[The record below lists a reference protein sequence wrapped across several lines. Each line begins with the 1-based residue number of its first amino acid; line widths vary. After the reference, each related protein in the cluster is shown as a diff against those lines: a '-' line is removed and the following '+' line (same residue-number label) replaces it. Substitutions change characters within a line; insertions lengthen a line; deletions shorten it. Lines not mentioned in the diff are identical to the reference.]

1 MRKENV
7 MKIIIFGAAGGTGR
21 ALTEQALARGYI
33 VTGFDRNPEAL
44 KLQHPN
50 LTMIKGDIFDPAG
63 VEAAVAGQDV
73 VFCVLGVRPGV
84 TAPVCSV
91 GTKNI
96 ILGMQKQ
103 GLKRFIVQSAF
114 AVAALDGEWREVP
127 WIVPL
132 VSPLFGKV
140 RAMFMD
146 HVRQE
151 EFVHQSNL
159 DWIVVRPSRLTD
171 TTRTGTYKVGDPLF
185 IGPNAHIAR
194 ADVADFMLKLVND
207 DTYVRKTPRLKY

>member
-1 MRKENV
+1 
-7 MKIIIFGAAGGTGR
+7 MKIVIFGAAGGTGR
-21 ALTEQALARGYI
+21 ALVEQALAHGYI

-44 KLQHPN
+44 KFEHPN
-50 LTMIKGDIFDPAG
+50 LTMLKGDIFDPAG
-63 VEAAVAGQDV
+63 VEQAIAGQDV

-84 TAPVCSV
+84 TIPVCSV

-96 ILGMQKQ
+96 ITAMQKQ
-103 GLKRFIVQSAF
+103 GVKRLVVQSAF

-146 HVRQE
+146 HMRQE

-159 DWIVVRPSRLTD
+159 DWIIVRPSRLTD
-171 TTRTGTYKVGDPLF
+171 TPSTGVYKVGEPLF
-185 IGPNAHIAR
+185 IGPNAHVAR
-194 ADVADFMLKLVND
+194 ADVADFMLKQVEN
-207 DTYVRKTPRLKY
+207 DTYIHKTPRLKY

>member
-1 MRKENV
+1 

-21 ALTEQALARGYI
+21 ALVEQALAQGYT
-33 VTGFDRNPEAL
+33 VTGFDRNPDAL

-50 LTMIKGDIFDPAG
+50 LTMLKGDIFDPAG
-63 VEAAVAGQDV
+63 VEQAVAGQDV

-84 TAPVCSV
+84 TIPVCST

-96 ILGMQKQ
+96 IAAMQKQ
-103 GLKRFIVQSAF
+103 GVKRLMVQSAF

-132 VSPLFGKV
+132 VSPLFSKV

-146 HVRQE
+146 HMRQE
-151 EFVHQSNL
+151 EFVRQSNL
-159 DWIVVRPSRLTD
+159 DWIIVRPSRLTG
-171 TTRTGTYKVGDPLF
+171 TPKTGTYKVGEKLF

-194 ADVADFMLKLVND
+194 ADVADFMLKQVEN
-207 DTYVRKTPRLKY
+207 DTYIHKTPRLKY

>member
-1 MRKENV
+1 
-7 MKIIIFGAAGGTGR
+7 MKMIIFGAAGGTGK
-21 ALTEQALARGYI
+21 ALTEQALAQGHI
-33 VTGFDRNPEAL
+33 VTGFDRNPDAL
-44 KLQHPN
+44 KLSHPN
-50 LTMIKGDIFDPAG
+50 LTMVKGDIFDPVG
-63 VEAAVAGQDV
+63 VEQAIAGQDV

-84 TAPVCSV
+84 TIPVCSV

-96 ILGMQKQ
+96 IAAMQKQ
-103 GLKRFIVQSAF
+103 GVKRLMVQSAF

-151 EFVHQSNL
+151 EFVRQSNL
-159 DWIVVRPSRLTD
+159 DWIIVRPSRLTD
-171 TTRTGTYKVGDPLF
+171 TPVTGIYKAGEALF
-185 IGPNAHIAR
+185 IGPRAHIAR
-194 ADVADFMLKLVND
+194 ADVADFMLKQVEN
-207 DTYVRKTPRLKY
+207 DTYIHKTPRLKY

>member
-1 MRKENV
+1 

-21 ALTEQALARGYI
+21 ALTEQALAEGYT
-33 VTGFDRNPEAL
+33 VTGFDRNPDAL
-44 KLQHPN
+44 KLQHPH

-63 VEAAVAGQDV
+63 VEAAIAGQDI

-84 TAPVCSV
+84 TTPVCSV

-103 GLKRFIVQSAF
+103 GVKRLIVQSAF

-171 TTRTGTYKVGDPLF
+171 TARTGTYKAADPLF

-194 ADVADFMLKLVND
+194 ADVADFMLKQVND
-207 DTYVRKTPRLKY
+207 DTYVHKTPRLKY

>member
-1 MRKENV
+1 

-21 ALTEQALARGYI
+21 ALTEQALAQGYS

-44 KLQHPN
+44 KLQHPD
-50 LTMIKGDIFDPAG
+50 LTMTKGDIFDPAG
-63 VEAAVAGQDV
+63 VEAAIAGQDV

-103 GLKRFIVQSAF
+103 GVKRLIVQSAF
-114 AVAALDGEWREVP
+114 AVAALDGEWRELP
-127 WIVPL
+127 WLVPL
-132 VSPLFGKV
+132 VSPLFAKV

-151 EFVHQSNL
+151 EFVRQSDL
-159 DWIVVRPSRLTD
+159 DWIIVRPTRLID
-171 TTRTGTYKVGDPLF
+171 TPRTGTYKVGDAFF
-185 IGPNAHIAR
+185 IGPRAHIAR
-194 ADVADFMLKLVND
+194 ADVADFMLKQVSD
-207 DTYVRKTPRLKY
+207 DTYVHKTPRLKY

>member
-1 MRKENV
+1 MN
-7 MKIIIFGAAGGTGR
+7 IIIFGAGGGTGR
-21 ALTEQALARGYI
+21 VLTEQALAEGYT
-33 VTGFDRNPEAL
+33 VTGFDRNPDAL

-50 LTMIKGDIFDPAG
+50 LKRIKGDIFDPAG
-63 VEAAVAGQDV
+63 VEEAIAGQDV
-73 VFCVLGVRPGV
+73 VFCVLGVRPGD
-84 TAPVCSV
+84 TTPVCSV

-103 GLKRFIVQSAF
+103 GVKRLIVQSSY

-132 VSPLFGKV
+132 LYLFRKE

-151 EFVHQSNL
+151 EFARQSNL
-159 DWIVVRPSRLTD
+159 DWIIVRPARLTD
-171 TTRTGTYKVGDPLF
+171 TARTGVYRVGEHLF
-185 IGPNAHIAR
+185 MGPRAHISR
-194 ADVADFMLKLVND
+194 ADVVDFMLNQVYH
-207 DTYVRKTPRLKY
+207 DTYIHKTPCLKY

>member
-1 MRKENV
+1 

-21 ALTEQALARGYI
+21 ALTEQALDQGYI
-33 VTGFDRNPEAL
+33 VTGFDRNPEVF
-44 KLQHPN
+44 KFEHPN

-63 VEAAVAGQDV
+63 VEAAIAGQDV
-73 VFCVLGVRPGV
+73 VFCVLGVKPGV
-84 TAPVCSV
+84 TMPVCSV

-96 ILGMQKQ
+96 ITAMQKQ
-103 GLKRFIVQSAF
+103 GVKRLIVQSAF

-159 DWIVVRPSRLTD
+159 DWIIVRPSRLTD
-171 TTRTGTYKVGDPLF
+171 TARTGAYKAGDPLF
-185 IGPNAHIAR
+185 IGPNARIAR
-194 ADVADFMLKLVND
+194 ADVADFMLKQVND
-207 DTYVRKTPRLKY
+207 DTYVHKTPRLKY

>member
-1 MRKENV
+1 

-21 ALTEQALARGYI
+21 ALTEQALAQGHI
-33 VTGFDRNPEAL
+33 VTGFDRNPDAL

-50 LTMIKGDIFDPAG
+50 LTMVKGDIFDPTG
-63 VEAAVAGQDV
+63 VEQAIAGQDV

-84 TAPVCSV
+84 TIPVCSV
-91 GTKNI
+91 GTKNVVAA
-96 ILGMQKQ
+96 MQKQ
-103 GLKRFIVQSAF
+103 GVKRLMVQSAF

-151 EFVHQSNL
+151 EFVRQSNL
-159 DWIVVRPSRLTD
+159 DWIIVRPTRLTD
-171 TTRTGTYKVGDPLF
+171 TPATGKYKVGEHLF
-185 IGPNAHIAR
+185 IGPRAHIAR
-194 ADVADFMLKLVND
+194 ADVADFMLKQVNN
-207 DTYVRKTPRLKY
+207 DTYIRKTPRLKY

>member
-1 MRKENV
+1 
-7 MKIIIFGAAGGTGR
+7 MKIIIFGAAGGTGK
-21 ALTEQALARGYI
+21 ALTEQALAQGYI

-50 LTMIKGDIFDPAG
+50 LTMLKGDIFDPAG
-63 VEAAVAGQDV
+63 VEEAIAGQDV

-84 TAPVCSV
+84 TIPVCSV

-96 ILGMQKQ
+96 IAAMQKQ
-103 GLKRFIVQSAF
+103 DVKRLMIQSAF

-151 EFVHQSNL
+151 QFVRQSNL

-171 TTRTGTYKVGDPLF
+171 TPRTGTYKVGEPLF
-185 IGPNAHIAR
+185 IGPNARIAR
-194 ADVADFMLKLVND
+194 ADVADFMLKQVQN
-207 DTYVRKTPRLKY
+207 DTYIHKTPRLKY

>member
-1 MRKENV
+1 
-7 MKIIIFGAAGGTGR
+7 MKIIIFGAD
-21 ALTEQALARGYI
+21 QGYI
-33 VTGFDRNPEAL
+33 VTGFDRYPEAL

-63 VEAAVAGQDV
+63 VEEAIAGQDM

-84 TAPVCSV
+84 TTPVCSV

-103 GLKRFIVQSAF
+103 GVKRLMVQSAF

-151 EFVHQSNL
+151 EFVRQSNL
-159 DWIVVRPSRLTD
+159 DWIIVRPSRLSD
-171 TTRTGTYKVGDPLF
+171 TARTGIYKVGDPLF
-185 IGPNAHIAR
+185 IGPRAHIAR
-194 ADVADFMLKLVND
+194 ADVADFMLKQVND
-207 DTYVRKTPRLKY
+207 DTYIWKTPRLKY

>member
-1 MRKENV
+1 MNIV
-7 MKIIIFGAAGGTGR
+7 IFGAAGGTGR
-21 ALTEQALARGYI
+21 SLTEQALAEGYT
-33 VTGFDRNPEAL
+33 VTGFDRNPDAL

-50 LTMIKGDIFDPAG
+50 LKMIKGDIFDPAG
-63 VEAAVAGQDV
+63 VERAIAAQDL

-96 ILGMQKQ
+96 ILGMEKQ
-103 GLKRFIVQSAF
+103 GVKRLIIQSAF

-151 EFVHQSNL
+151 EFVRQSNL
-159 DWIVVRPSRLTD
+159 DWIIVRPSRLTD
-171 TTRTGTYKVGDPLF
+171 TPGTGAYRVGEPLF
-185 IGPNAHIAR
+185 IGPRAHISR
-194 ADVADFMLKLVND
+194 ADVADFMLKQVHD
-207 DTYVRKTPRLKY
+207 DTYIHKAPRMKY

>member
-1 MRKENV
+1 
-7 MKIIIFGAAGGTGR
+7 
-21 ALTEQALARGYI
+21 

-44 KLQHPN
+44 KLEHPN
-50 LTMIKGDIFDPAG
+50 LTMLKGDIFDPAG
-63 VEAAVAGQDV
+63 VEQAIAGQDV

-84 TAPVCSV
+84 TIPVCSV

-96 ILGMQKQ
+96 ITAMQKQ
-103 GLKRFIVQSAF
+103 GVKRLMVQSAF

-151 EFVHQSNL
+151 EFVRQSNL
-159 DWIVVRPSRLTD
+159 DWIIVRPSRLTD
-171 TTRTGTYKVGDPLF
+171 TPRTGTYKVGDPLF

-194 ADVADFMLKLVND
+194 ADVADFMLKQVEN
-207 DTYVRKTPRLKY
+207 DTYIHKTPRLKY

>member
-1 MRKENV
+1 

-21 ALTEQALARGYI
+21 ALVEQALAQGYI

-50 LTMIKGDIFDPAG
+50 LTMLKGDIFDPVG
-63 VEAAVAGQDV
+63 VEQAIAGQDV

-84 TAPVCSV
+84 TIPVCSV

-96 ILGMQKQ
+96 IMAMQKQ
-103 GLKRFIVQSAF
+103 GVKRLMVQSAF

-151 EFVHQSNL
+151 EFVRQSNL
-159 DWIVVRPSRLTD
+159 DWIIVRPSRLTD
-171 TTRTGTYKVGDPLF
+171 TPGTGVYKVGEPLF
-185 IGPNAHIAR
+185 IGPRAHIAR
-194 ADVADFMLKLVND
+194 ADVADFMLKQVEN
-207 DTYVRKTPRLKY
+207 DTYIHKTPRLKY